1 MSFHSSALLPQPI
14 SYLRDLA
21 KSSGGLVGRLRSFVA
36 MWCSLARL
44 CEAQHVATGPT
55 VLFQIFNFTVQVFVF
70 LEPVDQLY
78 LARASLVIFVDRA
91 ELSLYATAVRL
102 DLEWLSSYSG
112 PTPPLAPW

>member
-14 SYLRDLA
+14 PYLRDLA

-55 VLFQIFNFTVQVFVF
+55 VLFQIFNFTVQILVF

-102 DLEWLSSYSG
+102 DLEWLRSYSV